1 MDIRLILW
9 HHVTLKGR
17 DDMPKISVIGPR
29 RPRLKRKKKVA
40 AYTRV
45 SMETEM
51 LLHSLSAQV
60 SYYNDLIQR
69 NPEWEFAG
77 IYADEGISG
86 TSTAH
91 RDDFNRL
98 VADCE
103 AGKIDMVLVKS
114 ISRFARDTV
123 DTLETTRHLKELGID
138 VYFER
143 ENIHSIS
150 DEGELL
156 LTLLASFA
164 QEESRSISENVKWG
178 IRKRFEQGIPNGHK
192 APYGYEWDGEMYR
205 AIPEQGKIV
214 KEIFEKY
221 LAGASAYGIA
231 KELSARGI
239 TGQKGVPMDDSAVKF
254 ILANWSYTGTMLLQK
269 NFISEGH
276 TRKRNKGELPMYMVE
291 GMFEPLI
298 AQEDFEKAQRIRKGR
313 ADACANRNPA
323 LTAFSGLVRCGE
335 CGCSA
340 SRRTTKYG
348 KKWNCNT
355 RERKG
360 KAQCGLRPVYE
371 AELEQAAATA
381 LRLDAFDGEAVRREV
396 GRITI
401 NQDSIGFHM
410 KNGQERKVMR
420 EYRKGHSAFSQKV
433 TCGCCGKKLGCD
445 YWKTGPAGQKEKRKV
460 WVCRGCSFR
469 RLPDDELREAVAGV
483 LGREDYEPRFV
494 KEVAGV
500 TAFADRLEFHFT
512 EGRVAEWP
520 RK

>member
-1 MDIRLILW
+1 
-9 HHVTLKGR
+9 
-17 DDMPKISVIGPR
+17 MPRISVIEPVL
-29 RPRLKRKKKVA
+29 PELEKKKRVA
-40 AYTRV
+40 AYARV

-60 SYYNDLIQR
+60 SRYNELIQK

-86 TSTAH
+86 RDTEH

-98 VADCE
+98 FADCD

-123 DTLETTRHLKELGID
+123 DALTVTRHLKELGID

-143 ENIHSIS
+143 EDIHSIS
-150 DEGELL
+150 EEGELL

-205 AIPEQGKIV
+205 AIPGQGEV
-214 KEIFEKY
+214 VREIFSKY
-221 LAGASAYGIA
+221 LSGASAYGIA
-231 KELSARGI
+231 KELSERGV

-254 ILANWSYTGTMLLQK
+254 ILSNPSYTGSMLLQK

-291 GMFEPLI
+291 GMFEPLVTQ
-298 AQEDFEKAQRIRKGR
+298 ADFEKAQRIRTQR
-313 ADACANRNPA
+313 ADAAANKNPA

-335 CGCSA
+335 CGCSV

-360 KAQCGLRPVYE
+360 KDVCGLRPVYE
-371 AELEQAAATA
+371 SELEQAAASA
-381 LRLDAFDGEAVRREV
+381 LGLAAFDGDAVRREV
-396 GRITI
+396 GRIVI
-401 NQDSIGFHM
+401 NADSIEFGM
-410 KNGQERKVMR
+410 KNGRARKVMR
-420 EYRKGHSAFSQKV
+420 AYRRGRSAFSQKL
-433 TCGCCGKKLGCD
+433 TCGCCGRKLECD
-445 YWKTGPAGQKEKRKV
+445 YWKMGPEGQKERRKV
-460 WVCRGCSFR
+460 WVCRGCTFR
-469 RLPDDELREAVAGV
+469 RLMDDELREAAAAV
-483 LGREDYEPRFV
+483 LGGADYEPRFV
-494 KEVAGV
+494 KEVADV
-500 TAFADRLEFHFT
+500 AVFADRFEFRFT
-512 EGRVAEWP
+512 EGGMAEWQ

>member
-1 MDIRLILW
+1 
-9 HHVTLKGR
+9 
-17 DDMPKISVIGPR
+17 MPRISVIGQVLPE
-29 RPRLKRKKKVA
+29 LEKKKRVA
-40 AYTRV
+40 AYARV

-60 SYYNDLIQR
+60 SRYNELIQK

-86 TSTAH
+86 RDTGH
-91 RDDFNRL
+91 RSDFNRL
-98 VADCE
+98 LADCD

-123 DTLETTRHLKELGID
+123 DALTVTRHLKELGID

-143 ENIHSIS
+143 EDIHSIS
-150 DEGELL
+150 EEGELL

-205 AIPEQGKIV
+205 AIPGQGEV
-214 KEIFEKY
+214 VREIFSKY
-221 LAGASAYGIA
+221 LSGASAYGIA
-231 KELSARGI
+231 KELSERGV
-239 TGQKGVPMDDSAVKF
+239 TGQKGVPMDDSAVRF
-254 ILANWSYTGTMLLQK
+254 ILSNPSYTGSMLLQK

-291 GMFEPLI
+291 GMFEPLVTQ
-298 AQEDFEKAQRIRKGR
+298 ADFEKVQQIRAQR
-313 ADACANRNPA
+313 ADAAANRNPV

-335 CGCSA
+335 CGCSV

-355 RERKG
+355 RGRKG
-360 KAQCGLRPVYE
+360 KDVCGLRPVYE
-371 AELEQAAATA
+371 SELEQAAASA
-381 LRLDAFDGEAVRREV
+381 LGLDSFDGDTVKREV
-396 GRITI
+396 GRIVI
-401 NQDSIGFHM
+401 NADSIEFGM
-410 KNGQERKVMR
+410 KNGRARKVMR
-420 EYRKGHSAFSQKV
+420 AYRRGRSAFSQKI
-433 TCGCCGKKLGCD
+433 TCGCCGRKLECD
-445 YWKTGPAGQKEKRKV
+445 YWKMGPEGQKERRKV
-460 WVCRGCSFR
+460 WVCRGCTFR
-469 RLPDDELREAVAGV
+469 RLMDDELREAVAAV
-483 LGREDYEPRFV
+483 LGSKDCEPRFV
-494 KEVAGV
+494 KEVADV
-500 TAFADRLEFHFT
+500 AVFADRFEFHFT
-512 EGRVAEWP
+512 EGGMAEWQ

>member
-1 MDIRLILW
+1 
-9 HHVTLKGR
+9 
-17 DDMPKISVIGPR
+17 MPRISVIGPVM
-29 RPRLKRKKKVA
+29 PELKKRKRVA
-40 AYTRV
+40 AYARV

-60 SYYNDLIQR
+60 SHYNGLIQK
-69 NPEWEFAG
+69 NPDWEFAG

-86 TSTAH
+86 RDTSH
-91 RDDFNRL
+91 RSDFNRL
-98 VADCE
+98 LADCD

-123 DTLETTRHLKELGID
+123 DTLTVTRHLKELGID

-143 ENIHSIS
+143 ENIHSLS

-178 IRKRFEQGIPNGHK
+178 IRKRFEEGIPNGHK

-205 AIPEQGKIV
+205 AIPKQGEII

-221 LAGASAYGIA
+221 LSGASAYGIA
-231 KELSARGI
+231 KELSERGV
-239 TGQKGVPMDDSAVKF
+239 TGQKGVPMDDSTIKF
-254 ILANWSYTGTMLLQK
+254 ILANPSYTGSMLLQK

-298 AQEDFEKAQRIRKGR
+298 TQTDFEKVQAIREER
-313 ADACANRNPA
+313 AESAANKNPV

-335 CGCSA
+335 CGCSV

-360 KAQCGLRPVYE
+360 KDVCRLRPVYE
-371 AELEQAAATA
+371 SELEQAAAAA
-381 LRLDAFDGEAVRREV
+381 LGLDAFDGDAVKREV
-396 GRITI
+396 GRIVI
-401 NQDSIGFHM
+401 NADSIEFVM
-410 KNGQERKVMR
+410 RNGRVRKIMR
-420 EYRKGHSAFSQKV
+420 EYQRGRSAFSQKI
-433 TCGCCGKKLGCD
+433 TCGCCGRKLECD
-445 YWKTGPAGQKEKRKV
+445 YWKIGPKGQKKKYKV

-469 RLPDDELREAVAGV
+469 RLLDDDFREAVAEV
-483 LGREDYEPRFV
+483 LGREDCEPRFV

-500 TAFADRLEFHFT
+500 TAYGDRFEFHFT
-512 EGRVAEWP
+512 DGEVAEWQ

>member
-1 MDIRLILW
+1 
-9 HHVTLKGR
+9 
-17 DDMPKISVIGPR
+17 MPRISVI
-29 RPRLKRKKKVA
+29 RPALPELEKKKRVA
-40 AYTRV
+40 AYARV

-60 SYYNDLIQR
+60 SNYNELIQK

-86 TSTAH
+86 RDTGH
-91 RDDFNRL
+91 RSDFNRL
-98 VADCE
+98 LADCD

-123 DTLETTRHLKELGID
+123 DTLTVTRHLKELGID

-143 ENIHSIS
+143 ENIHSLS

-178 IRKRFEQGIPNGHK
+178 IRKRFEKGIPNGHK

-205 AIPEQGKIV
+205 AIPGQGDV
-214 KEIFEKY
+214 VRGIFSKY
-221 LAGASAYGIA
+221 LSGASAYGIA
-231 KELSARGI
+231 KELSERGI

-254 ILANWSYTGTMLLQK
+254 ILSNPSYTGSMLLQK

-291 GMFEPLI
+291 GMFEPLVTQ
-298 AQEDFEKAQRIRKGR
+298 ADFEKAQRIREQR
-313 ADACANRNPA
+313 ADAAANKNPV

-335 CGCSA
+335 CGCSV

-360 KAQCGLRPVYE
+360 KDVCGLWPVYE
-371 AELEQAAATA
+371 SELEQAAASA
-381 LRLDAFDGEAVRREV
+381 LGLAAFDGEAVRREV
-396 GRITI
+396 GRIVI
-401 NQDSIGFHM
+401 NADSIEFSM
-410 KNGQERKVMR
+410 KNGRVRKVMR
-420 EYRKGHSAFSQKV
+420 AYKRGRSTFSQKI
-433 TCGCCGKKLGCD
+433 TCGCCGRKLECD
-445 YWKTGPAGQKEKRKV
+445 YWKMGPEGQKERRKV
-460 WVCRGCSFR
+460 WVCRGCTFR
-469 RLPDDELREAVAGV
+469 RLMDDELRAAAAAV
-483 LGREDYEPRFV
+483 LGSKDYEPRFV
-494 KEVAGV
+494 KEVVDVAV
-500 TAFADRLEFHFT
+500 FTDRFEFHFT
-512 EGRVAEWP
+512 EGGMAEWQ

>member
-1 MDIRLILW
+1 
-9 HHVTLKGR
+9 
-17 DDMPKISVIGPR
+17 MPKISVIGAVMPQ
-29 RPRLKRKKKVA
+29 LKKKKRVA
-40 AYTRV
+40 AYARV
-45 SMETEM
+45 SVETEM

-60 SYYNDLIQR
+60 SYYNDLIQK
-69 NPEWEFAG
+69 NPDWEFAG

-86 TSTAH
+86 TGTAH
-91 RDDFNRL
+91 RGDFNRL
-98 VADCE
+98 VADCD

-123 DTLETTRHLKELGID
+123 DTLTVTRHLKELGID

-205 AIPEQGKIV
+205 IIPEQGEVV
-214 KEIFEKY
+214 KGIFAKY
-221 LAGASAYGIA
+221 LSGASAYGIA
-231 KELSARGI
+231 KELSERGV
-239 TGQKGVPMDDSAVKF
+239 TGQKDIPMDDSTIKF
-254 ILANWSYTGTMLLQK
+254 ILTNPSCTGTMLLQK

-298 AQEDFEKAQRIRKGR
+298 PQGDFEKAQLIRGQR
-313 ADACANRNPA
+313 ADATANKNPA

-335 CGCSA
+335 CGCSV

-360 KAQCGLRPVYE
+360 KAECGLRPIYE
-371 AELEQAAATA
+371 TELEEAAAKA
-381 LRLDAFDGEAVRREV
+381 LRLDAFDGDAVKREV
-396 GRITI
+396 GQIVI
-401 NQDSIGFHM
+401 NKDSIEFRM
-410 KNGQERKVMR
+410 KNGQRREVMR
-420 EYRKGHSAFSQKV
+420 AYRKGHGAFSQKI
-433 TCGCCGKKLGCD
+433 TCGCCGRKLECD
-445 YWKTGPAGQKEKRKV
+445 YWKMGPKGKKERHRV

-469 RLPDDELREAVAGV
+469 RLLDDEFREAVAGV
-483 LGREDYEPRFV
+483 LGKEDYEPRFV
-494 KEVAGV
+494 KEIADVA
-500 TAFADRLEFHFT
+500 AFEDRFEFHFT
-512 EGRVAEWP
+512 EGRVVEWQ

>member
-1 MDIRLILW
+1 
-9 HHVTLKGR
+9 
-17 DDMPKISVIGPR
+17 MPRISVI
-29 RPRLKRKKKVA
+29 RPALPELEKKKRVA
-40 AYTRV
+40 AYARV

-60 SYYNDLIQR
+60 SRYNELIQK

-86 TSTAH
+86 RDTEH

-98 VADCE
+98 LADCD

-123 DTLETTRHLKELGID
+123 DALTVTRHLKELGID

-143 ENIHSIS
+143 EDIHSIS
-150 DEGELL
+150 EEGELL

-205 AIPEQGKIV
+205 AIPGQGEV
-214 KEIFEKY
+214 VREIFSKY
-221 LAGASAYGIA
+221 LSGASAYGIA
-231 KELSARGI
+231 KELSERGV

-254 ILANWSYTGTMLLQK
+254 ILSNPSYTGSMLLQK

-291 GMFEPLI
+291 GMFEPLVT
-298 AQEDFEKAQRIRKGR
+298 QVDFEKAQRIRAQR
-313 ADACANRNPA
+313 ADAAANKNPA

-335 CGCSA
+335 CGCSV

-360 KAQCGLRPVYE
+360 KDVCGLRPVYE
-371 AELEQAAATA
+371 SELEQAAASA
-381 LRLDAFDGEAVRREV
+381 LGLAAFDGDAVRREV
-396 GRITI
+396 GRIVI
-401 NQDSIGFHM
+401 NADSIEFGM
-410 KNGQERKVMR
+410 KNGRARKVMR
-420 EYRKGHSAFSQKV
+420 AYRRGRSAFSQKL
-433 TCGCCGKKLGCD
+433 TCGGCGRKLECD
-445 YWKTGPAGQKEKRKV
+445 YWKMGPEGQKERRKV
-460 WVCRGCSFR
+460 WVCRGCTFR
-469 RLPDDELREAVAGV
+469 RLMDDELREAVAAV
-483 LGREDYEPRFV
+483 LGGADYEPRFV
-494 KEVAGV
+494 KEVADV
-500 TAFADRLEFHFT
+500 AVFADRFEFHFT
-512 EGRVAEWP
+512 EGGMAEWQ

>member
-1 MDIRLILW
+1 
-9 HHVTLKGR
+9 
-17 DDMPKISVIGPR
+17 MPKISVIEPLIPQLR
-29 RPRLKRKKKVA
+29 EKKKVA
-40 AYTRV
+40 AYARV

-60 SYYNDLIQR
+60 SYYNDLIQK
-69 NPEWEFAG
+69 NPDWEFAG
-77 IYADEGISG
+77 VYADEGISG
-86 TSTAH
+86 TGTAH

-98 VADCE
+98 LADCD

-123 DTLETTRHLKELGID
+123 DTLTATRHLKELGID

-143 ENIHSIS
+143 EHIHSIS

-205 AIPEQGKIV
+205 IIPEQGEVV
-214 KEIFEKY
+214 KEIFAKY
-221 LAGASAYGIA
+221 LSGASAYGIA
-231 KELSARGI
+231 KELSKRGI
-239 TGQKGVPMDDSAVKF
+239 TRQKGVPMDDSTVKF
-254 ILANWSYTGTMLLQK
+254 ILTNPSYTGAMLLQK

-298 AQEDFEKAQRIRKGR
+298 LQGDFEKAQLIREQR
-313 ADACANRNPA
+313 ADAAANKNPT
-323 LTAFSGLVRCGE
+323 LTAFSGLVKCGE
-335 CGCSA
+335 CGHSV

-360 KAQCGLRPVYE
+360 KDVCRLRPVYE
-371 AELEQAAATA
+371 SELEQAAAAA
-381 LRLDAFDGEAVRREV
+381 LGLDAFDGDAVKREV
-396 GRITI
+396 GRIVI
-401 NQDSIGFHM
+401 NADSIEFVM
-410 KNGQERKVMR
+410 RNGRVRKIMR
-420 EYRKGHSAFSQKV
+420 EYQRGRSAFSQKI
-433 TCGCCGKKLGCD
+433 TCGCCGRKLECD
-445 YWKTGPAGQKEKRKV
+445 YWKIGPKGQKKKYKV

-469 RLPDDELREAVAGV
+469 RLLDDDFREAVAEV
-483 LGREDYEPRFV
+483 LGREDCEPRFV

-500 TAFADRLEFHFT
+500 TAYGDRFEFHFT
-512 EGRVAEWP
+512 DGEVAEWQ

>member
-1 MDIRLILW
+1 
-9 HHVTLKGR
+9 
-17 DDMPKISVIGPR
+17 MPRISVIGQVLPE
-29 RPRLKRKKKVA
+29 LKKRKRVA
-40 AYTRV
+40 AYARV

-60 SYYNDLIQR
+60 SHYNGLIQK
-69 NPEWEFAG
+69 NPDWEFAG

-86 TSTAH
+86 RDTSH

-98 VADCE
+98 LADCD

-114 ISRFARDTV
+114 VSRFARDTV
-123 DTLETTRHLKELGID
+123 DTLTVTRHLKELGID

-205 AIPEQGKIV
+205 VIPEQGEVI
-214 KEIFEKY
+214 KEIFAKY
-221 LAGASAYGIA
+221 LSGTSAYGIA
-231 KELSARGI
+231 KELSERGI
-239 TGQKGVPMDDSAVKF
+239 TGQKGVPMDDSTIKF
-254 ILANWSYTGTMLLQK
+254 ILTNPSYTGSMLLQK

-298 AQEDFEKAQRIRKGR
+298 TQEDFEKAQRIREQR
-313 ADACANRNPA
+313 ADAAANKNPT
-323 LTAFSGLVRCGE
+323 LTAFSGLVKCGE
-335 CGCSA
+335 CGCSV

-360 KAQCGLRPVYE
+360 KDVCGLRPVYE
-371 AELEQAAATA
+371 TELEQATAEA
-381 LRLDAFDGEAVRREV
+381 LRLDAFDGDAVKREV
-396 GRITI
+396 GQIVI
-401 NQDSIGFHM
+401 NMDSIVFRM
-410 KNGQERKVMR
+410 KNGQDRKVMR
-420 EYRKGHSAFSQKV
+420 TYRKGHGAFSQKI
-433 TCGCCGKKLGCD
+433 TCGCCGRKLECD
-445 YWKTGPAGQKEKRKV
+445 YWKMGPEGWKKKYKV
-460 WVCRGCSFR
+460 WVCRGCNFR
-469 RLPDDELREAVAGV
+469 RLLDEEFREAAAAV

-500 TAFADRLEFHFT
+500 TAYGDRFEFHFT
-512 EGRVAEWP
+512 EGGMAEWQ

>member
-1 MDIRLILW
+1 
-9 HHVTLKGR
+9 
-17 DDMPKISVIGPR
+17 MPKISVIEPLIPR
-29 RPRLKRKKKVA
+29 IKRKLRVA
-40 AYTRV
+40 AYARV

-60 SYYNDLIQR
+60 SYYNDLIQK
-69 NPEWEFAG
+69 NPDWEFAG

-86 TSTAH
+86 TGTEH

-98 VADCE
+98 LADCE
-103 AGKIDMVLVKS
+103 TGKIDMVLVKS

-123 DTLETTRHLKELGID
+123 DTLTVTRRLKELGID

-143 ENIHSIS
+143 EQIHSIS

-205 AIPEQGKIV
+205 VIPEQGKII
-214 KEIFEKY
+214 KEIFARY
-221 LAGASAYGIA
+221 LSGASAYGIA
-231 KELSARGI
+231 KELSERGI
-239 TGQKGVPMDDSAVKF
+239 TGQKGVPMDDSTIKF
-254 ILANWSYTGTMLLQK
+254 ILSNPSYTGSLLLQK
-269 NFISEGH
+269 NFITEEH
-276 TRKRNKGELPMYMVE
+276 TRRRNKGELPMYMVE

-298 AQEDFEKAQRIRKGR
+298 TQEDFEKAMLIRGER
-313 ADACANRNPA
+313 AENATNRNPT
-323 LTAFSGLVRCGE
+323 LTAFSGLVRCGI
-335 CGCSA
+335 CGRSV

-360 KAQCGLRPVYE
+360 KGECDLRPVYE
-371 AELEQAAATA
+371 TELEQAAAKA
-381 LRLDAFDGEAVRREV
+381 LRLDAFDGETVKREV
-396 GRITI
+396 RQIVI
-401 NQDSIGFHM
+401 NKESLEFCM
-410 KNGQERKVMR
+410 KNGQKRKVMR
-420 EYRKGHSAFSQKV
+420 AYSRGHSAFSQKI
-433 TCGCCGKKLGCD
+433 TCGCCGRKLECD
-445 YWKTGPAGQKEKRKV
+445 YWMIGSKGRKEKHRV

-469 RLPDDELREAVAGV
+469 RLKDDEFREAVAGV
-483 LGREDYEPRFV
+483 LGRDGYEPRFV

-500 TAFADRLEFHFT
+500 TAYEDRFDFQFENG
-512 EGRVAEWP
+512 EVIKWS